1 MTSPISSHFH
11 TITKVALAG
20 FWRSLRSCYCICFL
34 YTAVYIVWQMNKQI
48 AVVVVDDDDR
58 GLSRLRVYI
67 REQEAPFY
75 SRENAGNSERARE
88 LQPPRCAVHDARKRW
103 IVFYRPALS

>member
-75 SRENAGNSERARE
+75 SRENAGNSDRASE